1 MPNETPHAELQSS
14 NYVSQCVLQS
24 PASPSRTS
32 QHDSGGSVRHC
43 TCSKPQLYEK
53 VIANTVAHN
62 CRLEATTWP
71 GPERSR
77 TAPSHKLLPLAASLR
92 RETLNLAKEGTDR
105 RTLAGVSLT
114 VLSACPPLQPGHT
127 RVAAQMRI

>member
-1 MPNETPHAELQSS
+1 MPKETPHTELQSS
-14 NYVSQCVLQS
+14 HYVSQCVLQS
-24 PASPSRTS
+24 PASTSRAS

-71 GPERSR
+71 GPKRSR
-77 TAPSHKLLPLAASLR
+77 RAPPDKLHPLAASLR
-92 RETLNLAKEGTDR
+92 RETLSLAKERTDR

-114 VLSACPPLQPGHT
+114 VHSACPPSQPGHT
-127 RVAAQMRI
+127 RVAAHMRI